1 MSFANPLVLSALLAI
16 PLLTAWYVALQR
28 RRVKAAAAFVTPAL
42 TPSVAPQSPR
52 WRRHAPMIAF
62 ALALAVL
69 VVAAARPQRTVAV
82 PLTDGAV
89 MLANDVS
96 SSMQATDVSPSRGGA
111 AKRAAAR
118 FLADVPGSVQ
128 VGLIAFA
135 RTPIVLQSP
144 TTDHSLTRAAL
155 DRLPPTSGG
164 TAIGETILT
173 AAHELRALPRVAGK
187 RPPGA
192 IVLISDGTSNVG
204 IGPLVAAR
212 QSASQHIPIYTVAV
226 GTAHGT
232 IPGRRGL
239 QMVSV
244 PVPVSTGQLAE
255 IARVAGGRTF
265 TASDSGTLSS
275 VYAHL
280 AARLGHKHVKQEITA
295 SFAGGGLVLLL
306 LGSALSL
313 RWFGRLV

>member
-1 MSFANPLVLSALLAI
+1 MSFKNPPVLIALLAI
-16 PLLTAWYVALQR
+16 PLLAWWYVGHQR
-28 RRVKAAAAFVTPAL
+28 RRVKAAAAFVAPAL
-42 TPSVAPQSPR
+42 TPSVAPRSPR

-62 ALALAVL
+62 GLALAVL

-96 SSMQATDVSPSRGGA
+96 SSMRATDVSPSREGA
-111 AKRAAAR
+111 AKRAAER
-118 FLADVPGSVQ
+118 FLADVPDSVQ
-128 VGLIAFA
+128 VGLLAFA

-144 TTDHSLTRAAL
+144 TTNHSLTRAAL
-155 DRLPPTSGG
+155 NRLPATSGG
-164 TAIGETILT
+164 TAIGQALLA
-173 AAHELRALPRVAGK
+173 AAHQLRALPRVGGK

-192 IVLISDGTSNVG
+192 IVLISDGASNVG
-204 IGPLVAAR
+204 IGALVAAR
-212 QSASQHIPIYTVAV
+212 QVAAEHIPVYTVAV

-232 IPGRRGL
+232 IPGRRGSRA
-239 QMVSV
+239 VRV
-244 PVPVSTGQLAE
+244 PVPVSTGQLAQ
-255 IARVAGGRTF
+255 IARVARGRAF
-265 TASDSGTLSS
+265 TATDSGTLRT

-306 LGSALSL
+306 LGSAMSL